1 MRKELIILI
10 IGLICSSCM
19 AQKGFKSIKL
29 INYEHKAK
37 KEKKA
42 KYLMDVPKKGIKDEF
57 IVSGS
62 HETEHRV
69 VYQDSSIIYLTNDE
83 AGSAL
88 NYKNIEKVSSDKQQ
102 TGKLFVDTL
111 SLEGQNEDGQYWK
124 EVKLDEINV
133 GYVNVPPDK
142 KQLYD
147 QALSTIR
154 RKE

>member
-19 AQKGFKSIKL
+19 AQKTIKL
-29 INYEHKAK
+29 INYEHKTGT
-37 KEKKA
+37 EKKI
-42 KYLMDVPKKGIKDEF
+42 KYLMDVPKEGYKDKL

-88 NYKNIEKVSSDKQQ
+88 NYDNIQKISDKQQ

-111 SLEGQNEDGQYWK
+111 SLEGQTKEGLYWK
-124 EVKLDEINV
+124 EVKLDEISI

-142 KQLYD
+142 KERYE

>member
-1 MRKELIILI
+1 
-10 IGLICSSCM
+10 M
-19 AQKGFKSIKL
+19 AQKGLKTIKL
-29 INYEHKAK
+29 INYEHKTRT
-37 KEKKA
+37 EKKI
-42 KYLMDVPKKGIKDEF
+42 KYLMDVPKEGYKDEF

-88 NYKNIEKVSSDKQQ
+88 NYDNIQKISDKQQ

-111 SLEGQNEDGQYWK
+111 SLEGQTEEGLYWK
-124 EVKLDEINV
+124 EVKLDEISV
-133 GYVNVPPDK
+133 GYINVPPDK
-142 KQLYD
+142 KEQYE

-154 RKE
+154 RKRITE

>member
-1 MRKELIILI
+1 
-10 IGLICSSCM
+10 M
-19 AQKGFKSIKL
+19 AQKTIKL
-29 INYEHKAK
+29 INYEHKTGT
-37 KEKKA
+37 EKKV
-42 KYLMDVPKKGIKDEF
+42 KYLMDVPKEGYKDEL

-88 NYKNIEKVSSDKQQ
+88 NYDNIQKISDKQQ

-111 SLEGQNEDGQYWK
+111 SLEGQTKEGLYWK
-124 EVKLDEINV
+124 EVKLDEISV

-142 KQLYD
+142 KEQYER
-147 QALSTIR
+147 ALSTIR